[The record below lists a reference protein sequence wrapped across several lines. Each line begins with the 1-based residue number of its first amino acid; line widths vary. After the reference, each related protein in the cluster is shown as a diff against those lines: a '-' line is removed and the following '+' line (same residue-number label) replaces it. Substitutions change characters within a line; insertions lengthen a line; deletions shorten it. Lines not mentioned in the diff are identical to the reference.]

1 MKPIWLCLIDPAG
14 WKSRG
19 YNELWIDGELGAN
32 ADQGGEEMIAS
43 SALCLYLY
51 LRNQTRVCICICIC
65 VFAKPDQGGEGE
77 RGGND
82 CINIYSRRKRL
93 QGSGNQYKL
102 IWNEPLDCDFYS
114 DAGENTID
122 CISETGEVNCNF
134 FLCAPKWSFFER
146 SMNVGKVKFPA
157 KHCARVWYNEM
168 INQILYDLIK
178 LDRWPQKGLL

>member
-1 MKPIWLCLIDPAG
+1 MNGPLHIQSFLWAGWMKPIWLCLIDSAG
-14 WKSRG
+14 WKSSAD
-19 YNELWIDGELGAN
+19 NELWIEGELWAN
-32 ADQGGEEMIAS
+32 ATGAG
-43 SALCLYLY
+43 
-51 LRNQTRVCICICIC
+51 
-65 VFAKPDQGGEGE
+65 
-77 RGGND
+77 GGND